1 MSLVPGREHRQT
13 REKLHEKCAEDR
25 PDAAPGGSC
34 RVRRPAARQDQ
45 AAGAAFFNEIPTAS
59 GGSHCRPGRT
69 RPGGSRRHGNR
80 SPARQLVVQPEV
92 SGRIVSYHDALVPGG
107 LIQEG
112 EEILR
117 IDARSYELAVEQQ
130 RAAVSKAEVEVELEA
145 GRRILAE
152 EEWKLFESE
161 VPFSDEGRR
170 LALRKPQ
177 ERNAEIG
184 IEIARTGLRLAEL
197 NLERTSVTA
206 PFNGLVIDESI
217 EKGQLVTPQSRL
229 ATVVG
234 TDEFWVTISL
244 PPEKIGLLVFPDEK
258 GRGGSPV
265 RITRETG
272 DGENAAREGRLLRLL
287 GDLEPGGRM
296 ARVVVTVRNP
306 MAGGQGDHMPLL
318 LGSYV
323 RVVMEGRR
331 HGNTVAVPRTALKE
345 GDTLWVLGNDS
356 RLEIRDVEVAWG
368 GRDKVYV
375 SGGVAPGEM
384 VVTGSVANAVE
395 GMQLR
400 SASDT
405 DADTE

>member
-1 MSLVPGREHRQT
+1 MKSVLKTALTLLLVAAAVFAALRLVKT
-13 REKLHEKCAEDR
+13 RPQAQRSPTKSRPPLVEVIAAE
-25 PDAAPGGSC
+25 AAPGPVKVSAMGT
-34 RVRRPAARQDQ
+34 VV
-45 AAGAAFFNEIPTAS
+45 
-59 GGSHCRPGRT
+59 
-69 RPGGSRRHGNR
+69 
-80 SPARQLVVQPEV
+80 PARRLVVQPEV

-107 LIQEG
+107 LIHEG

-130 RAAVSKAEVEVELEA
+130 RAVVAKAEVEVELEA

-184 IEIARTGLRLAEL
+184 IEIARTGLRQAEL

-206 PFNGLVIDESI
+206 PFNGLVIDENI
-217 EKGQLVTPQSRL
+217 EKGQLVTPQSGL
-229 ATVVG
+229 ATIVG

-258 GRGGSPV
+258 GRGGSQV
-265 RITRETG
+265 RIARETG
-272 DGENAAREGRLLRLL
+272 DGEEAAREGRLLRLL

-296 ARVVVTVRNP
+296 ARVVVAVPNP
-306 MAGGQGDHMPLL
+306 MAEGQGDHMPLL

-368 GRDKVYV
+368 GRDKVYI
-375 SGGVAPGEM
+375 SGGVAAGEK
-384 VVTGSVANAVE
+384 VIAGSVANAVE

-400 SASDT
+400 RTSDT
-405 DADTE
+405 DTE